1 MKIRSLAL
9 NQFKKFDSPMS
20 LDGIADGLNVVVG
33 PNEWGKSTLLDALRA
48 ALFEKYS
55 SKAQSIMALQNA
67 RNQAAPV
74 VDLAFEV
81 DDGIY
86 RIKKR
91 FVKKPYA
98 QLSCPDGRKL
108 EGDAAE
114 DALRE
119 LLGFDE
125 PGKSGAKPET
135 LGMWNVLWVLQGQSF
150 GALDLPDSARSN
162 MHSALESEVGK
173 VLGGKRGRALPQAV
187 EKQLSELVT
196 STGRPRGLYKEF
208 IDEIVTLEPELEG
221 LQARRKELSQT
232 LEDLETAQDSLERL
246 SSGDR
251 DKTDSEELEAARKR
265 HGQLAE
271 LESRIQAAATEAE
284 LKKRNLA
291 QAEQALDERHRL
303 KEQVKSE
310 QGGVEEAQKSFDEVR
325 QSEKDIRTKLDGL
338 RRDVRDAQSAVTK
351 ADQDVSLKRR
361 ILEAVQRDIRIREL
375 QARYE
380 KAHKAELRQRSAQQ
394 RAMAILVT
402 DDNIDDMRSAAK
414 DVESARARLAAAATV
429 ISFDIPPE
437 RLSEITVNDDPLSP
451 DQASVQAIEPTTIA
465 IPEFGQI
472 TVEPAIKDRDKLLG
486 LQRKAAA
493 ALTDALETGGVK
505 SLDAAEEQYT
515 KRQKLLQ
522 EVDLARQ
529 EAELH
534 APASDDYGAGAEALA
549 DYIEGLRTILKR
561 EMDELV
567 FEKLPA
573 GQEES
578 EAALREAQ
586 TLADDARE
594 ALATAQAA
602 LEGPQEE
609 LGRIQAD
616 VGGVE
621 ARYEDAKKR
630 LDKLKNDL
638 GTAEGRVSNEDLH
651 KAIKAAE
658 KALADQQKA
667 VADLEAQR
675 EGETLP
681 QLEARISRLEKAL
694 EDRRDKRSK
703 LKEQIAGHRSRIE
716 ALEGA
721 GLDEAIQQKARELE
735 LGQEQRERFE
745 REVHVL
751 SLLLTTLRTAESD
764 AKERYLSPVL
774 KRVRPYLQ
782 LLFPGAEITIDENLH
797 IVGVVRDGG
806 YEESFH
812 HLSMGTQEQIAVLV
826 RLAFAEMLVEQ
837 GYPATVV
844 LDDALAFSDDQRMKR
859 MFDILNMVAHKVQVI
874 ILTCREEL
882 FEGVGGHHLSL
893 QSGDAEELVSA

>member
-9 NQFKKFDSPMS
+9 NQFKKFTTPMCIE
-20 LDGIADGLNVVVG
+20 GIEDGLNVVVG
-33 PNEWGKSTLLDALRA
+33 PNEMGKSTLLDALRA
-48 ALFEKYS
+48 ALFEKFS
-55 SKAQSIMALQNA
+55 SKAQPIMALQNN

-74 VDLAFEV
+74 VELAFEV

-91 FVKKPYA
+91 FVKNPNA

-135 LGMWNVLWVLQGQSF
+135 LGMWNVLWVQQGQSF
-150 GALDLPDSARSN
+150 GAFNLPDSARSN
-162 MHSALESEVGK
+162 MHSALESEVGE

-196 STGRPRGLYKEF
+196 STARPRGDYKDLK
-208 IDEIVTLEPELEG
+208 DEVDTLESELEG
-221 LQARRKELSQT
+221 LQTRRKELSET
-232 LEDLETAQDSLERL
+232 LENLETAQDSLERL

-251 DKTDSEELEAARKR
+251 DKVDSEELDAARRR

-271 LESRIQAAATEAE
+271 LESRIQAAETEAE
-284 LKKRNLA
+284 LKKHNLA
-291 QAEQALDERHRL
+291 QAEQAVEERDGL

-310 QGGVEEAQKSFDEVR
+310 QDVVDAAQNSLNEVR
-325 QSEKDIRTKLDGL
+325 QSEKDIRSKLDGL
-338 RRDVRDAQSAVTK
+338 RKNVRDAQNAMTK
-351 ADQDVSLKRR
+351 ADQAVSLKRR
-361 ILEAVQRDIRIREL
+361 SLEAVQRDTRIRDL
-375 QARYE
+375 QACYE
-380 KAHKAELRQRSAQQ
+380 KAHQAEERQRSAQQ
-394 RAMAILVT
+394 SATAILVT
-402 DDNIDDMRSAAK
+402 DDNIEDIRRAAK

-437 RLSEITVNDDPLSP
+437 RLSEITVNDDSLSP
-451 DQASVQAIEPTTIA
+451 DETSVQAVEATAIA
-465 IPEFGQI
+465 IPEFGRI

-486 LQRKAAA
+486 LQRAAA
-493 ALTDALETGGVK
+493 TALSDALDAGGVK
-505 SLDAAEEQYT
+505 SLDDAEELYT
-515 KRQKLLQ
+515 KRQKLVQ
-522 EVDLARQ
+522 KADLARQ

-534 APASDDYGAGAEALA
+534 APATDYYDAGAESLA

-561 EMDELV
+561 EMDELG

-573 GQEES
+573 GP
-578 EAALREAQ
+578 EAEDELREAQ
-586 TLADDARE
+586 KLADETRE
-594 ALATAQAA
+594 ELATAQAA

-609 LGRIQAD
+609 LGRIQA
-616 VGGVE
+616 GIGAVE
-621 ARYEDAKKR
+621 ARHEDGKKR
-630 LDKLKNDL
+630 LEKLKNDL
-638 GTAEGRVSNEDLH
+638 ATAEVQVSDEDLQ
-651 KAIKAAE
+651 KAISAAG

-667 VADLEAQR
+667 VSDLEAQR

-703 LKEQIAGHRSRIE
+703 LKEQIAGHRSHIE
-716 ALEGA
+716 AFEGA
-721 GLDEAIQQKARELE
+721 GLDEAIQQKAREVE
-735 LGQEQRERFE
+735 LSQEQLARYE
-745 REVHVL
+745 REVQVL
-751 SLLLTTLRTAESD
+751 SLLLTTLRSAESD
-764 AKERYLSPVL
+764 AKEQYLSPVL

-806 YEESFH
+806 YEEYFH

-837 GYPATVV
+837 GHPATII
-844 LDDALAFSDDQRMKR
+844 LDDALIFSDDRRMER
-859 MFDILNMVAHKVQVI
+859 MFDILNMVAKNVQVI
-874 ILTCREEL
+874 VLTCREQL
-882 FEGVGGHHLSL
+882 FEGVGGHQLSL
-893 QSGDAEELVSA
+893 QSRSESDLESA